1 MSKGKIII
9 IKHEALTTIVIEKK
23 KSTKERDTCEK
34 HGNLP

>member
-9 IKHEALTTIVIEKK
+9 IKHEALTKIVIEE
-23 KSTKERDTCEK
+23 KEFEGDVCEK